1 MLTYSEN
8 DIKAT
13 PFSKLSVFSY
23 TNILHKHTFYEI
35 TIVLKGNA
43 ASIINNGNVR
53 KLERGDFIVICPGDV
68 HSIQPL
74 TKDYLHRDFYIS
86 TNKMY
91 KIKKLMGEKFFQETL
106 NNKKE
111 KYFFLNIDELGLIE
125 RKSEVFNL
133 QSEPDESTFDLLD
146 TMHTALVSEIF
157 GCILNKTLSIRKNV
171 PQWLNNLY
179 LHLTSFH
186 YVNLSIDEIVK
197 NTGYSHSY
205 VCNIFKKIYNV
216 TLKEC
221 HTRSKILLSANMLG
235 EEKIIDVAA
244 AFGWENPKNYTIAF
258 KKVFG
263 VTPNE
268 YKKGS
273 TPPHQQTRP
282 LYSDPP
288 KMKNLSDFEKIV
300 EP

>member
-1 MLTYSEN
+1 
-8 DIKAT
+8 
-13 PFSKLSVFSY
+13 
-23 TNILHKHTFYEI
+23 
-35 TIVLKGNA
+35 
-43 ASIINNGNVR
+43 
-53 KLERGDFIVICPGDV
+53 
-68 HSIQPL
+68 
-74 TKDYLHRDFYIS
+74 
-86 TNKMY
+86 MY
-91 KIKKLMGEKFFQETL
+91 KIKKLMAQKFFQETL

-157 GCILNKTLSIRKNV
+157 GCILNKTLSIRNNV

-288 KMKNLSDFEKIV
+288 KMENLSDFEKIV